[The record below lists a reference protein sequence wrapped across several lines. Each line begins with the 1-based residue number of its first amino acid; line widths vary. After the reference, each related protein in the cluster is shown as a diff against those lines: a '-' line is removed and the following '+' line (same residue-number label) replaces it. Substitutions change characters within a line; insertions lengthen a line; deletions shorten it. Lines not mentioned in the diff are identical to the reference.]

1 MIHNSS
7 IQEVRDRADITEVV
21 GHFISLKK
29 RGTNYLANC
38 PFHNEKTPSFNVNPA
53 RGIFKC
59 FGCGKA
65 GDVVTFVQEYEK
77 FSFVEAIRW
86 LASFYRIELE
96 ETQDKN
102 AFSPE
107 QKHKEESLR
116 ILFEFAISYFE
127 RMLQEDDEGQA
138 VGLGYL
144 AQRGF
149 SLHTI
154 KNFRLGYALDSWD
167 AFYKHAIQNGYTE
180 ELLLHAGLLSKK
192 GDRVYD
198 TYRARI
204 IFPILGTM
212 GKPVGLGA
220 RILQSNTKAPKYINS
235 PESEVYQ
242 KSKVLYGLYQS
253 RAAISKFDECY
264 LAEGYTDVIS
274 LHQYGVENVVSSSG
288 TSLTEGQL
296 KLLRNL
302 THNLT
307 IIYDG
312 DSAGIKA
319 AIRGMQM
326 ALSEGFNIQIVQFPD
341 GDDPDSFVQKNGA
354 EKFRSYVAANK
365 KDVIDF
371 QIDLASAEG
380 EMTAQSRS
388 QLANDLA
395 ETISKIHKAED
406 FVLRQEFVRKAAQR
420 LDIPEQGLSQLVQK
434 NLSDFLRKEQ
444 KRDVDSLPSMPV
456 SDEAASEPPSQ
467 DVWTEPR
474 VENPNNTNARSEWK
488 VLQVILKYGHK
499 SFDED
504 RSVSQYFFDTYDL
517 DTFEEAL
524 CKEILLQYQQA
535 QADAEDN
542 DKMLIHFIRHENSAI
557 KNKVIALLYDEE
569 QPNEKW
575 RTQVGIAVPTPE
587 ESYLEESKST
597 FAYFEL
603 NVLQKLLQQVLA
615 EIQQPELSLQDKIDL
630 MQVQQELKLKER
642 QLLSLVVRR

>member
-29 RGTNYLANC
+29 RGANYLANC

-86 LASFYRIELE
+86 LAAFYRIELE
-96 ETQDKN
+96 ETKDT
-102 AFSPE
+102 ADFSPE
-107 QKHKEESLR
+107 KKHKEESLR
-116 ILFEFAISYFE
+116 ILFEFATAYFE
-127 RMLQEDDEGQA
+127 QKLQEDDEGQA

-154 KNFRLGYALDSWD
+154 KKFRLGYALDSWD
-167 AFYKHAIQNGYTE
+167 AFYQHAIKSGHTE
-180 ELLLHAGLLSKK
+180 ELLLHSGLVSRK
-192 GDRVYD
+192 GDRIYD

-212 GKPVGLGA
+212 GKPVGVGA

-242 KSKVLYGLYQS
+242 KSKILYGLYQS
-253 RAAISKFDECY
+253 RAAIAKFDECY

-312 DSAGIKA
+312 DAAGTNA

-354 EKFRSYVAANK
+354 EKFRSFVKEHK

-371 QIDLASAEG
+371 QIDIAKAQG
-380 EMTAQSRS
+380 ELTAQARS

-395 ETISKIHKAED
+395 ETISKVHKAED

-434 NLSDFLRKEQ
+434 NVKDFLRKEQ
-444 KRDVDSLPSMPV
+444 KREINELPTEGP
-456 SDEAASEPPSQ
+456 AASETSLISTPASEYKN
-467 DVWTEPR
+467 TE
-474 VENPNNTNARSEWK
+474 ETQATYYKSEWK
-488 VLQVILKYGHK
+488 VLQTILKYGHL

-504 RSVSQYFFDTYDL
+504 RSVAKYFFDTYDL
-517 DTFEEAL
+517 DTFDNEL
-524 CKEILLQYQQA
+524 CKEILVQYQQI
-535 QADAEDN
+535 QKDEDN
-542 DKMLIHFIRHENSAI
+542 NDQLLLYFIRHEQSAI
-557 KNKVIALLYDEE
+557 KNKVIELLYDEE

-575 RTQVGIAVPTPE
+575 RTQVGIAVPSPE
-587 ESYLEESKST
+587 EMYLEEAKST

-615 EIQQPELSLQDKIDL
+615 EMQQPDMPLEEQINL
-630 MQVQQELKLKER
+630 MQVQQELQKKER